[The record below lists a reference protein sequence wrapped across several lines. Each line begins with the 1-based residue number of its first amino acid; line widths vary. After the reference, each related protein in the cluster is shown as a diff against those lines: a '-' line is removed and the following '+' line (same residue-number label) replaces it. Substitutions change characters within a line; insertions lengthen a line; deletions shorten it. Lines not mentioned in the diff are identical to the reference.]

1 MTAWT
6 DYVKKFAKDNNMTYG
21 CALSDPACSSG
32 YRNKQPPKRK
42 KLSQGVERELM
53 GFEED
58 DTKKYNKQLKHRKQ
72 VEKLKSI
79 LDKKVLDKE
88 VSFMAK
94 EDINRFVPVQD
105 LAGNIINIP
114 KKKKSGR
121 RKKGE
126 ENITMTIKEVKKRGR
141 PKKYAT
147 AEEARKAKIANTIAS
162 AKKRKVAQGKG
173 IKVGGLVGKAITPQE
188 AYALYRDYLNTFNNN
203 PTQETINSL
212 KTRWDNV
219 DFGNRDISEWRNS
232 WSAQIIGELF
242 QKLYGDEVGD
252 MEMNLGGTLPILPI
266 NSFRIDGDD
275 DSGASSGESEEGAG
289 LLSKVAQGKGMIRG
303 GTIPKKPRKRKT
315 REEKR
320 EVQKAYDTRRL
331 TDPQRRIKKRIDN
344 FVSSRIKI
352 EKKRRQENN
361 ETPMTEDEET
371 EMRKNIRERRTRELL
386 PTSPNRELLTINPN
400 IFDDEGG
407 DEFLIPNEFLGDM
420 GEDDLELLDDYN
432 EGAGMLRGGRLI
444 KTLSPRDAY
453 AIFRDYMTFYNASP
467 TDVRINLLQERFVR
481 EFSGR
486 TPSDWTND
494 WTRNIIGALY
504 TNLYRI
510 MDGAIIPIPPITAFR
525 PIQYSEEY
533 DDNTSYESELTGNGI
548 FNTIYN
554 LGNLDTIKKVI
565 QGRNDFSPK
574 VYKIINQFSN
584 KVITGITLHR
594 TPLNK
599 SIMTALQVAS
609 GNTFSQKLS
618 NTPYDTLFHLF
629 MCINFQGKSFVLE
642 KNEVINAENSC
653 KISSV
658 TESKTI
664 TNIPTG
670 LTLKQAL
677 DKTQKSMGNKFFTY
691 SAKDNNC
698 QDFIVSFLTAN
709 NIGSSN
715 DIVWVKQDTKS
726 LFEGND
732 TLRKITNTITD
743 IGARVDVLRQGA
755 GIIDFED
762 MKWGSFSKQLKA
774 YNSQYNKKLDLHNFA
789 MMILANPDKFKDRT
803 KKRARFYINV
813 ILKKGGMIDEEN
825 DPLFQNPL
833 PIVANPPPPPPPPP
847 EPEPVN
853 IPTPV
858 ATKKNDKI
866 KDKIKGGKI
875 KSPNNNI
882 GMANS
887 WINHV
892 KNFAKKHNIKYN
904 EALKHPDC
912 KSSYKKG
919 MGIPTQDDELIA
931 IKYDQR
937 NLGAN
942 GKVNLN

>member
-6 DYVKKFAKDNNMTYG
+6 DYVKQFAKDNNMTYG

-42 KLSQGVERELM
+42 KLSQSVERELM

-58 DTKKYNKQLKHRKQ
+58 DTKKYNKQLKHKKK
-72 VEKLKSI
+72 VENLKSI
-79 LDKKVLDKE
+79 LDKKDLDKE

-105 LAGNIINIP
+105 LAGNFINIP
-114 KKKKSGR
+114 EKKKRGR

-141 PKKYAT
+141 PKKYST

-162 AKKRKVAQGKG
+162 AKKRKEAKGKG
-173 IKVGGLVGKAITPQE
+173 II
-188 AYALYRDYLNTFNNN
+188 
-203 PTQETINSL
+203 
-212 KTRWDNV
+212 
-219 DFGNRDISEWRNS
+219 
-232 WSAQIIGELF
+232 
-242 QKLYGDEVGD
+242 
-252 MEMNLGGTLPILPI
+252 
-266 NSFRIDGDD
+266 
-275 DSGASSGESEEGAG
+275 
-289 LLSKVAQGKGMIRG
+289 
-303 GTIPKKPRKRKT
+303 
-315 REEKR
+315 
-320 EVQKAYDTRRL
+320 
-331 TDPQRRIKKRIDN
+331 
-344 FVSSRIKI
+344 
-352 EKKRRQENN
+352 
-361 ETPMTEDEET
+361 
-371 EMRKNIRERRTRELL
+371 
-386 PTSPNRELLTINPN
+386 
-400 IFDDEGG
+400 
-407 DEFLIPNEFLGDM
+407 
-420 GEDDLELLDDYN
+420 
-432 EGAGMLRGGRLI
+432 
-444 KTLSPRDAY
+444 
-453 AIFRDYMTFYNASP
+453 
-467 TDVRINLLQERFVR
+467 
-481 EFSGR
+481 
-486 TPSDWTND
+486 
-494 WTRNIIGALY
+494 
-504 TNLYRI
+504 
-510 MDGAIIPIPPITAFR
+510 
-525 PIQYSEEY
+525 
-533 DDNTSYESELTGNGI
+533 
-548 FNTIYN
+548 NTIYN
-554 LGNLDTIKKVI
+554 LGNPDTIKKVI

-618 NTPYDTLFHLF
+618 NTPYEKLFHLF
-629 MCINFQGKSFVLE
+629 MCIDFAGKSFVLE

-653 KISSV
+653 KLPSV

-664 TNIPTG
+664 TNIPPG

-677 DKTQKSMGNKFFTY
+677 DNTQKRMGNNFFTY

-732 TLRKITNTITD
+732 RLRKITNTITD
-743 IGARVDVLRQGA
+743 IGARIDVIKQGGMIEKKEGA
-755 GIIDFED
+755 GIIDNINEEYNGKIQQLRYRLRTIRNRGYMTQGTYEGNAIMEQIRLLEEERDKLIEELTSQNLIERLRNREIKKGRGINQHKRRFQIELSQVVRAKINQEKRRRKNAGQTPLTKEEEKEFRKNIREDENIREEARHKSLIKSLITNPDIFDDEGGSGRKKPNKTNQEKKEVRKAYDARRKYEPKRMLKKKIDNLVTTKINQEKRRRKKAGQTPLTTEEEKEFRKNIREEATRNFNTDIFDDEGDADIIDIDDNNDDDLDLLDDYNEGGGIINFED
-762 MKWGSFSKQLKA
+762 MKWGSFSKQLEV
-774 YNSQYNKKLDLHNFA
+774 YNRQHKTKLDLHNFA
-789 MMILANPDKFKDRT
+789 MMILANPKKYQKRT
-803 KKRARFYINV
+803 LKRARFYINV
-813 ILKKGGMIDEEN
+813 ILKKGGN
-825 DPLFQNPL
+825 L
-833 PIVANPPPPPPPPP
+833 PCWKNYEQIGMKNKNGKQVPNCVP
-847 EPEPVN
+847 
-853 IPTPV
+853 
-858 ATKKNDKI
+858 KK
-866 KDKIKGGKI
+866 
-875 KSPNNNI
+875 KSSNNNI
-882 GMANS
+882 LMPNN

-892 KNFAKKHNIKYN
+892 KNFAKKHSIKYN